1 MLRIMSL
8 ITVNVYFIVK
18 ILIKGRYVMYQR
30 PIEFLVPLPPLLS
43 VDGWL

>member
-1 MLRIMSL
+1 MRVIMSL
-8 ITVNVYFIVK
+8 ITLFVYC
-18 ILIKGRYVMYQR
+18 ILIYEAVRYVMYQR